1 MIYTAKS
8 WTRPCT
14 KAATWIL
21 LKEIKIGP
29 GPPRQKKRKEKGSLK
44 GPQRMLDLK
53 RISGGVVLPCLFD

>member
-21 LKEIKIGP
+21 LKDIKISP
-29 GPPRQKKRKEKGSLK
+29 GPPRQKKKEVQNDPKE
-44 GPQRMLDLK
+44 
-53 RISGGVVLPCLFD
+53 C